1 VTLVHLALLAPAL
14 AALAGLLGG
23 RAQPRLVVPVAVG
36 GTAVALGATLLLA
49 VRAVTT
55 DGLVERSQ
63 LGSVPTG
70 FVPRGSIEQAVLGL
84 DLRLDGLAA
93 VVSVAV
99 TVVALAVQVYS
110 TAYLKG
116 DPRYSSYAAFVSLF
130 TAAMLLVVFA
140 DDLLVLL
147 VGWEVMGVCS
157 YFLIGHHWEQ
167 EGSRAAAVKA
177 LVVTRLGDV
186 GFLFGIFTLAWVF
199 GTFSID
205 SIVTSAAMQNGRLT
219 CATCFQLFMLPEGTV
234 TVATLLLLCGVVGKS
249 AQFPLHTWLPDAMAG
264 PTPISALIHAATMV
278 AAGIYL
284 VVRLFDVFL
293 MAPTTLAVMAV
304 IACVTMLG
312 GALAALAQDD
322 IKRVL
327 AYSTVS
333 QLAYM
338 LAALAVGSAVASTF
352 HLLTHAAF
360 KALLFLAAGSV
371 IHAVGTNLMPDMGG
385 LRRLMPVT
393 FVTMTVG
400 LAALAGLPP
409 FSGFFSKEAVL
420 GAAEETALHG
430 DGPAA
435 SWTGWLVLVVGLL
448 TVGVTAAYVTRLWLM
463 TFFGAARSPVAAHES
478 SPAMRWP
485 LVALAVP
492 ATLLGL
498 AGLPSGWLPEWLAP
512 VRESAPGM
520 VDGEPVAQGELHLG
534 AVTSVLSV
542 ALVLVGVYA
551 MWAAW
556 RREPAADP
564 TADLGVR
571 RALERAFYV
580 DAVYDR
586 LVVGPVRVATGR
598 VGWTDDTVVGGA
610 VRGVG
615 ARSSRAAALVA
626 RTQGGNVQSYLT
638 GLLAGVLLLAAAVV
652 TLA

>member
-1 VTLVHLALLAPAL
+1 MTAVYVALLAPAL
-14 AALAGLLGG
+14 AAVVGFLGG
-23 RAQPRLVVPVAVG
+23 RLQPRIVVPVAIA
-36 GTAVALGATLLLA
+36 GTTLSLVATVVLA
-49 VRAVTT
+49 ARAVTT
-55 DGLVERSQ
+55 DGLLE
-63 LGSVPTG
+63 
-70 FVPRGSIEQAVLGL
+70 RGSLDTVPLGGGLTFGL

-140 DDLLVLL
+140 DDLFVLL

-167 EGSRAAAVKA
+167 EGSRAGAVKA
-177 LVVTRLGDV
+177 LVITRLGDV
-186 GFLFGIFTLAWVF
+186 GFLFGIFTLGHVF
-199 GTFSID
+199 GTFNID
-205 SIVTSAAMQNGRLT
+205 RIVTSAAIQNGRLET
-219 CATCFQLFMLPEGTV
+219 GALVAVVPEHTV

-293 MAPTTLAVMAV
+293 LSPTTLAVMAV
-304 IACVTMLG
+304 IACITMLG

-338 LAALAVGSAVASTF
+338 LAALAVGSAVASIF

-393 FVTMTVG
+393 FLTMTVG

-420 GAAEETALHG
+420 GAAEETAAHH

-435 SWTGWLVLVVGLL
+435 AWTGWLVLVVGLV
-448 TVGVTAAYVTRLWLM
+448 TVAVTAAYVTRLWLM
-463 TFFGAARSPVAAHES
+463 TFFGDPRGGVAGHEPS
-478 SPAMRWP
+478 AAMRWP
-485 LVALAVP
+485 LVVLAVP

-498 AGLPSGWLPEWLAP
+498 VGLPSGWLPEWLAP
-512 VRESAPGM
+512 AQARGPLAVT
-520 VDGEPVAQGELHLG
+520 DGRDVAQVELHLG
-534 AVTSVLSV
+534 LVTSGLS
-542 ALVLVGVYA
+542 LVLAVAG
-551 MWAAW
+551 AAAVWRIW
-556 RREPAADP
+556 RRDPAADP
-564 TADLGVR
+564 SLALGR
-571 RALERAFYV
+571 RRPALVHAFYV
-580 DAVYDR
+580 DELYDR
-586 LVVGPVRVATGR
+586 TLVRPVRLATR
-598 VGWTDDTVVGGA
+598 AVRRTDDDVVLGA
-610 VRGVG
+610 VLGTGWG
-615 ARSSRAAALVA
+615 ARWLSGAVA
-626 RTQGGNVQSYLT
+626 RTQGGNITTYLT
-638 GLLAGVLLLAAAVV
+638 GLLAGVLLIVAGVV
-652 TLA
+652 VLT